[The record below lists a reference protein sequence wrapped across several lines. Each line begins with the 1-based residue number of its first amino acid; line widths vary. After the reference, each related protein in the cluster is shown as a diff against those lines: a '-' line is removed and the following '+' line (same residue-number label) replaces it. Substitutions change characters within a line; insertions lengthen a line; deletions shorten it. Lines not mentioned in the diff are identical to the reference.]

1 MSTPAIPDAVPQFS
15 GEQWLAM
22 GLALHRASQHA
33 EAVKALQRA
42 AAQLPLN
49 LDVYRALVDALD
61 ASGQVADAASARI
74 GIDAIERRRAVDLF
88 EIGRVYGRHRQ
99 WDAAGHWLERALMID
114 PGLLAAHIC
123 MAWVLRQLGR
133 GSASSR
139 QVHRVYRRQAA
150 FLAAKSSAPR
160 RTVLILCS
168 SGFANVPFRHLLP
181 PALNRVVRW
190 VVDLGVVGIARG
202 RTRSLPRYDI
212 AFNVVGDADLGVACR
227 EDLAR
232 FAAVAPRPVLNL
244 PDRIERT
251 TRERIRALLDGIS
264 GIHVPA
270 TLRWDRRDGDGMAV
284 HAAIAAAGMRYP
296 VIVRPVGEHGGKGVV
311 LLAAP
316 DDSSELPSRGEMYLT
331 GYHDY
336 RSSDGHYRKYRVIF
350 IDREPYPY
358 HLAIGS
364 QWLLHY
370 FSADMLSE
378 AWKLEE
384 ERRFLDD
391 PENVLG
397 AAAWAALHA
406 IGARMDLDYC
416 GIDFSLL
423 PDGRVLVFETNA
435 TMLVHPEVE
444 DDGLR
449 FKNAYVQRIFDA
461 FDKLMT
467 RRMPARANGG
477 AALGHTHP

>member
-1 MSTPAIPDAVPQFS
+1 MTSAISDSVPRLA
-15 GEQWLAM
+15 GEQWLAL
-22 GLALHRASQHA
+22 GRALNGAGRHA

-42 AAQLPLN
+42 AADLPLD
-49 LDVYRALVDALD
+49 LDVYRALVEAFD

-88 EIGRVYGRHRQ
+88 EIGRVYARHRQ

-114 PGLLAAHIC
+114 PGLFTAHIC

-133 GSASSR
+133 ASENGR

-150 FLAAKSSAPR
+150 FVQARAGGRR

-181 PALNRVVRW
+181 PAVNRVIRW
-190 VVDLGVVGIARG
+190 VVDLGVVGMVRG
-202 RTRSLPRYDI
+202 RTRRLPRYDI
-212 AFNVVGDADLGVACR
+212 AFNVVGDADLGVLCR

-232 FAAVAPRPVLNL
+232 FAAVAPTPVLNQ

-251 TRERIRALLDGIS
+251 TRERIGALLDGI
-264 GIHVPA
+264 GDILVPA
-270 TLRWDRRDGDGMAV
+270 TVRWDRGGGAEETV
-284 HAAIAAAGMRYP
+284 HDAIARTGMRYP
-296 VIVRPVGEHGGKGVV
+296 AIVRPAGHHGGQGVV

-316 DDSSELPSRGEMYLT
+316 GDACTVPDTGDMYLT
-331 GYHDY
+331 DYHEY
-336 RSSDGHYRKYRVIF
+336 RSADGYYRKYRVIF

-364 QWLLHY
+364 LWLLHY
-370 FSADMLSE
+370 FSADMLSQ

-384 ERRFLDD
+384 EERFLRD
-391 PENVLG
+391 PEAVLG
-397 AAAWAALHA
+397 APAWAALRA
-406 IGARMDLDYC
+406 IGTRMDMDYC

-449 FKNAYVQRIFDA
+449 FKNAYVQKIFDA
-461 FDKLMT
+461 FDALMT
-467 RRMPARANGG
+467 RRVS
-477 AALGHTHP
+477 AASA

>member
-1 MSTPAIPDAVPQFS
+1 MPTPAISDAVPTFA
-15 GEQWLAM
+15 GEQWLAL
-22 GLALHRASQHA
+22 GRALHKAGQHA

-42 AAQLPLN
+42 AAQLPLD

-88 EIGRVYGRHRQ
+88 EIGRVYARHRQ
-99 WDAAGHWLERALMID
+99 WDAAGHWLERALIID

-133 GSASSR
+133 QTEHSR
-139 QVHRVYRRQAA
+139 HVHRVYRRQAA
-150 FLAAKSSAPR
+150 FIQAKSSARR

-168 SGFANVPFRHLLP
+168 SGYANVPFRHLLP

-190 VVDLGVVGIARG
+190 VVDLGVVGIAHARSRG
-202 RTRSLPRYDI
+202 LPPHDI
-212 AFNVVGDADLGVACR
+212 AFNVVGDADLGAACR
-227 EDLAR
+227 ETLAR
-232 FAAVAPRPVLNL
+232 FAATARTPLLNR

-251 TRERIRALLDGIS
+251 TRERIGALLDGIA

-270 TLRWDRRDGDGMAV
+270 TVRWDRAHGPAAAV
-284 HAAIAAAGMRYP
+284 HAAIAARGLDYP
-296 VIVRPVGEHGGKGVV
+296 VIVRPVGGHGGQDVV
-311 LLAAP
+311 LL
-316 DDSSELPSRGEMYLT
+316 DSPVDGSTLPSMGEMYMT
-331 GYHDY
+331 AYRDY
-336 RSSDGHYRKYRVIF
+336 RSADGYYRKYRVIF

-370 FSADMLSE
+370 FSADMLSG
-378 AWKLEE
+378 AWKLEK

-391 PENVLG
+391 PEHVLG
-397 AAAWAALHA
+397 ARAWAALRA

-416 GIDFSLL
+416 GIDFALL

-444 DDGLR
+444 EDGLR
-449 FKNAYVQRIFDA
+449 FKNAYIQNILDA
-461 FDKLMT
+461 FHGLMT
-467 RRMPARANGG
+467 RRIRV
-477 AALGHTHP
+477 HSS